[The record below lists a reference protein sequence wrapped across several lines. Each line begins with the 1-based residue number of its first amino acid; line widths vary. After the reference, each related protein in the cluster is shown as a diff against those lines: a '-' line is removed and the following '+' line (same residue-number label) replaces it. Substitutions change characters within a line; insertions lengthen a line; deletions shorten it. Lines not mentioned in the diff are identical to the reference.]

1 MSMYL
6 LNTVLNKSRNKPA
19 GKDENMASIEFLTKR
34 VEGKKAELKKLTAKM
49 ERIEKA
55 QATNWEVNP
64 YYYHESDLR
73 STAKQIA
80 QAEQALADYTA
91 KLEAEQEKAN
101 NRNVKAIIEFLENW
115 KQSMREFFA
124 GEFAEYPAAY
134 EQHHKD
140 IDKLHEAMQEER
152 RTNGAYNWKEWREAE
167 HKIHAQFSER
177 WGHMFAYVDS
187 IHDWKTGTYTFKFD
201 TAKFEQEI
209 KREAER
215 KYDDIILRTQAV
227 VGEITDASA
236 LKVGYKGNLDGI
248 IIGTKGK
255 AKVQTIGAG
264 GYNIQCFHFRTL
276 IHEL

>member
-1 MSMYL
+1 
-6 LNTVLNKSRNKPA
+6 
-19 GKDENMASIEFLTKR
+19 MASIEFLTKR

-101 NRNVKAIIEFLENW
+101 SRNVTVIIEFLENW
-115 KQSMREFFA
+115 KQNMRDFYA
-124 GEFAEYPAAY
+124 DEFAKYPAAY
-134 EQHHKD
+134 EQYKKD
-140 IDKLHEAMQEER
+140 CEEIR
-152 RTNGAYNWKEWREAE
+152 DEYDAACGNTGKYHLSLNPSANPTAWKKYRE
-167 HKIHAQFSER
+167 SEKALEKSFTGR
-177 WGHMFAYVDS
+177 WGHLFEYIS
-187 IHDWKTGTYTFKFD
+187 RKRNYETKTCAYTFK
-201 TAKFEQEI
+201 TEEFEKDI
-209 KREAER
+209 KQEAER
-215 KYDDIILRTQAV
+215 KYDDIIERTQAI
-227 VGEITDASA
+227 VGTITDASM
-236 LKVGYKGNLDGI
+236 LEVGYKGNLDGI
-248 IIGTKGK
+248 IVGTKGK

-276 IHEL
+276 IHEI

>member
-1 MSMYL
+1 MH
-6 LNTVLNKSRNKPA
+6 TVQRCRTKPA

-64 YYYHESDLR
+64 YYYDELDLR

-101 NRNVKAIIEFLENW
+101 SRNVTVIIEFLENW
-115 KQSMREFFA
+115 KQNMRDFYA
-124 GEFAEYPAAY
+124 DEFAKYPEAY
-134 EQHHKD
+134 
-140 IDKLHEAMQEER
+140 
-152 RTNGAYNWKEWREAE
+152 AE
-167 HKIHAQFSER
+167 HRKYIDELDAMYAWNMPRDEYKKLREQEKRANALHANR
-177 WGHMFAYVDS
+177 WGHLFPYIS
-187 IHDWKTGTYTFKFD
+187 RKRNRESETYTFTFK
-201 TAKFEQEI
+201 TEEFEKEI

-215 KYDDIILRTQAV
+215 KYDDIIERTQAI
-227 VGEITDASA
+227 VGTITDASA
-236 LKVGYKGNLDGI
+236 LKVGHKGNLDGI

-276 IHEL
+276 IHEI

>member
-1 MSMYL
+1 
-6 LNTVLNKSRNKPA
+6 
-19 GKDENMASIEFLTKR
+19 MASIEFLTKR

-64 YYYHESDLR
+64 YYYDELDLR

-101 NRNVKAIIEFLENW
+101 SRNVKAIIEFLENW
-115 KQSMREFFA
+115 KQNMRDFFA
-124 GEFAEYPAAY
+124 DDFAKYPEAY
-134 EQHHKD
+134 EEHRKY
-140 IDKLHEAMQEER
+140 IDELDAMYTWDMPRDEYKKLREQEKR
-152 RTNGAYNWKEWREAE
+152 ANAL
-167 HKIHAQFSER
+167 HANR
-177 WGHMFAYVDS
+177 WGHLFPYIS
-187 IHDWKTGTYTFKFD
+187 RKRNRETETYTFTFK
-201 TAKFEQEI
+201 TEEFEKEI

-215 KYDDIILRTQAV
+215 KYDDIIERTQAI
-227 VGEITDASA
+227 VGTITDASA

-248 IIGTKGK
+248 IIGTNGK

-276 IHEL
+276 IHEI